1 MNTFSYETRISVLMN
16 KYNFR
21 FDKSLGQNFLIDDGF
36 LQGIVDAASAT
47 VEDCVIEVG
56 PGMGFMTEKLAKVA
70 GQVVAIELDERL
82 CILLKDVFAEE
93 NNIEIRHEDALKT
106 DFSVLAAEMQKRGF
120 EKPFKIV
127 ANLPYYITTPL
138 LFYFLENSQ
147 YWTEMVLM
155 VQKEV
160 AERIV
165 ANPGGKDYG
174 VLTVTTAYDADAEIV
189 LNVPAEAFE
198 PRPSVDSAVLRLTRR
213 DAPPEAVADKK
224 LFRAMV
230 KASFGQRRKTLN
242 NALKNSG
249 LFQNKS
255 DVGLLLEQ
263 CGIDGSRRGETLDF
277 GEFAALTNTYINCFR
292 GHQ

>member
-1 MNTFSYETRISVLMN
+1 MNEFSYETRISVLMN
-16 KYNFR
+16 KYQFR
-21 FDKSLGQNFLIDDGF
+21 FDKSLGQNFLIDDGY
-36 LQGIVDAASAT
+36 LQAIVDAAAAT
-47 VEDCVIEVG
+47 DDDCIIEVG
-56 PGMGFMTEKLAKVA
+56 PGMGFLTEKLAQVA

-82 CILLKDVFAEE
+82 CTLLRDVFADESK
-93 NNIEIRHEDALKT
+93 IEIRHEDALKT
-106 DFSVLAAEMQKRGF
+106 DFAALAAAMAAKGF
-120 EKPFKIV
+120 TKPFKIV

-138 LFYFLENSQ
+138 IFFFLENSR

-165 ANPGGKDYG
+165 ASPGGKDYG

-189 LNVPAEAFE
+189 LEVPSVAFE
-198 PRPSVDSAVLRLTRR
+198 PRPAVDSAVLRLVRR
-213 DAPPEAVADKK
+213 DAPPAEVWDKK

-230 KASFGQRRKTLN
+230 KAGFGQRRKTLN
-242 NALKNSG
+242 NALKNCG
-249 LFQNKS
+249 LFQNKT

-277 GEFAALTNTYINCFR
+277 AEYAKLTNAYISSFR
-292 GHQ
+292 DR